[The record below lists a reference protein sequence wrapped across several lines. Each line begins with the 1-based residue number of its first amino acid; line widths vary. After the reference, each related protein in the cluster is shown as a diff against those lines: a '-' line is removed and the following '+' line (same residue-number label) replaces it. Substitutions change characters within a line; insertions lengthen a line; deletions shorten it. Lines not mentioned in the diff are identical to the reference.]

1 MSDKEYIPKP
11 LELADVDLSE
21 DLMSLAETMARNVH
35 EQWATT
41 RIEQGWRYGAQR
53 SDSRK
58 EHPCLVPY
66 DELEESERIY
76 DRNSAISTLK
86 LITKLGYDITKRR

>member
-1 MSDKEYIPKP
+1 MSVKEYRPKP
-11 LELADVDLSE
+11 LELADVELSD
-21 DLMSLAETMARNVH
+21 DLMSLADTMARNVH
-35 EQWATT
+35 EQWAAT
-41 RIEQGWRYGAQR
+41 RIEQGWRYGEER

-66 DELEESERIY
+66 DELDESERVY

-86 LITKLGYDITKRR
+86 LITRLGYDITKR

>member
-1 MSDKEYIPKP
+1 MNSNEYIPQP
-11 LELADVDLSE
+11 IDLESVELSD
-21 DLMSLAETMARNVH
+21 DLMSLAEIMARNVH
-35 EQWATT
+35 EQWAAT
-41 RIEQGWRYGAQR
+41 RMEQGWHYGQKR

-66 DELEESERIY
+66 DELDESERVY

-86 LITKLGYDITKRR
+86 LITRLGYDITKR

>member
-1 MSDKEYIPKP
+1 MSSKEYVPKP
-11 LELADVDLSE
+11 LVLTDVELSE

-35 EQWATT
+35 EQWAAT
-41 RIEQGWRYGAQR
+41 RIEQGWRYGSER

-66 DELEESERIY
+66 EELDESERIY
-76 DRNSAISTLK
+76 DRNSAIGTLK
-86 LITKLGYDITKRR
+86 LITRLGYDITKK